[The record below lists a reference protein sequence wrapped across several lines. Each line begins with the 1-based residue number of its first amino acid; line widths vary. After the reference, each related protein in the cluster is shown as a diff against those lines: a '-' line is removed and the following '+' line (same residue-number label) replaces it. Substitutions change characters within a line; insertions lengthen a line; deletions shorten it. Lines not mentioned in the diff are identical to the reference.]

1 MLCSKEDFFVWV
13 RRECPREN
21 GVGSHIMRTEAKY
34 FQEYWISCYTQVSQC
49 RLSGAAGLPAR
60 EIAYILEMNIDLNKF
75 LNKSWEIQLNKV
87 GKWVNTAKYLMVIQA
102 NEVNG

>member
-1 MLCSKEDFFVWV
+1 
-13 RRECPREN
+13 
-21 GVGSHIMRTEAKY
+21 MRTEAKY
-34 FQEYWISCYTQVSQC
+34 CQEYWISCYTQVSQC
-49 RLSGAAGLPAR
+49 RLSGATGLPAG
-60 EIAYILEMNIDLNKF
+60 EIAYILEINIDLNKF